1 MDIDGS
7 NVVSNNV
14 IGSYS
19 QVSITQNIVHT
30 QDCAVNP
37 IPHQLPLAPDLFDRI
52 DIRNSLLYS
61 LNSGKRIFLFYGAP
75 GVGKTYCLTK
85 YANEL
90 ADRFS
95 DGHIFVDLNDYRS
108 LDGSLNIDE
117 LYKYVIRS
125 LTIKCASN
133 LSDIKSLFRSVTF
146 EKKILLVLD
155 NVSDSLDID
164 SLVLNSD
171 ECLILSAGNCREA
184 CASYLHRFKS
194 IPINSFNSVTSVS
207 YLRDQL
213 RECDHVD
220 FDSLENDPLFHQLI
234 YVCDGL
240 PIVLSRAAYLIR
252 DNVYS
257 LKDIVTSLSNPEL
270 EPLMGAL
277 DLEVAHFDDP
287 SSILYSL
294 LGRLGGGPIAL
305 SSLTCISSM
314 KGAVAALHGKSLI
327 ERSSTAWMASCS
339 SLDSRPLISMNR
351 QISNYAKTYN
361 PKDTISFKAVVRS
374 VVRYYCSL
382 IVTLDN
388 VLTPN
393 RLRVSSSSLFDS
405 DLFSEI
411 NQSNAADY
419 FLSIRFEL
427 FSVLDLAFDFSLY
440 SEVLSIADSCW
451 TFIYDN
457 GLFSRG
463 LHVYS
468 LGHRAAVNLDRS
480 DAASR
485 MLALLSRCQLR
496 LSMYEKSS
504 TSISLA
510 IELSGDSTNHTLKG
524 SLLEF
529 KGHTLREGIADFD
542 FAISCY
548 EAAISEYLQCDPV
561 NYRGIA
567 IANFS
572 IAESYYAQGD
582 YRSALDRVQSELSSA
597 NQLEPNMRSKIE
609 LLGAHCLFKLGEL
622 KNANSLARSCLETC
636 SSGGLSGVVADTYQ
650 LLGDIEFDLNK
661 KDEAVRLYSISSE
674 IYSQLGDVA
683 QCNIVAGKI
692 QLVSS

>member
-1 MDIDGS
+1 MDTDSS

-14 IGSYS
+14 IGSNS

-30 QDCAVNP
+30 QDCAIYP

-52 DIRNSLLYS
+52 DIRDSLIYS
-61 LNSGKRIFLFYGAP
+61 INSGKRIFLFYGAP

-85 YANEL
+85 YANEV

-95 DGHIFVDLNDYRS
+95 DGHIFVDLNDYRA
-108 LDGSLNIDE
+108 LDGSLNVDD
-117 LYKYVIRS
+117 LYKFVIRS
-125 LTIKCASN
+125 LTKDCPSN
-133 LSDIKSLFRSVTF
+133 PSDIKSYFRSVTYG
-146 EKKILLVLD
+146 KKILLVLD
-155 NVSDSLDID
+155 NVTDSFDID

-171 ECLILSAGNCREA
+171 ECLLLSAGNCKEA
-184 CASYLHRFKS
+184 CASYLNIFKS
-194 IPINSFNSVTSVS
+194 IPVNSFDSSTSVS
-207 YLRDQL
+207 YFRNQL
-213 RECDHVD
+213 VECDRID
-220 FDSLENDPLFHQLI
+220 FDSLENDPLFHKLVS
-234 YVCDGL
+234 VCDGL
-240 PIVLSRAAYLIR
+240 PILLSRAARLIR
-252 DNVYS
+252 ANDYT
-257 LKDIVTSLSNPEL
+257 LEDIVSNLSNPEV
-270 EPLMGAL
+270 EPLVGAL
-277 DLEVAHFDDP
+277 NLETAHLDD
-287 SSILYSL
+287 SSSSLYSL
-294 LGRLGGGPIAL
+294 LGRLDGGPIAL
-305 SSLTCISSM
+305 SSLTCISNM
-314 KGAVAALHGKSLI
+314 KAAVAALQGKSLI
-327 ERSSTAWMASCS
+327 KRSLTAWLASCS
-339 SLDSRPLISMNR
+339 SLESRPLISMNR

-361 PKDTISFKAVVRS
+361 PKDRISFEALVQS

-419 FLSIRFEL
+419 FLSIRFEI

-440 SEVLSIADSCW
+440 SEVLSMADSCW

-463 LHVYS
+463 LHIYS
-468 LGHRAAVNLDRS
+468 LGYHAADYLGRP

-496 LSMYEKSS
+496 LNMYKESS
-504 TSISLA
+504 ASISLA
-510 IELSGDSTNHTLKG
+510 IELLGDSTNHTLKG

-529 KGHTLREGIADFD
+529 KGHTFREGIADFD
-542 FAISCY
+542 FAVSCY
-548 EAAISEYLQCDPV
+548 EAAISEYLLCDPV

-567 IANFS
+567 VANFS

-636 SSGGLSGVVADTYQ
+636 SSGGLSGVVADAYQ
-650 LLGDIEFDLNK
+650 LLGDIEFDLNN

>member
-1 MDIDGS
+1 MDIDDS

-14 IGSYS
+14 IGSNS

-30 QDCAVNP
+30 QDCAVNQ
-37 IPHQLPLAPDLFDRI
+37 IPHQLPHAPDLFDRV
-52 DIRNSLLYS
+52 DIRDSLIYS
-61 LNSGKRIFLFYGAP
+61 INSGKQIFLFYGAP

-85 YANEL
+85 YANEV

-95 DGHIFVDLNDYRS
+95 DGQIFLDLNDYRS
-108 LDGSLNIDE
+108 FDGSLNIDN
-117 LYKYVIRS
+117 LYNFVIRS
-125 LTIKCASN
+125 LTKECPSN
-133 LSDIKSLFRSVTF
+133 PSDVKSFFNSVTYG
-146 EKKILLVLD
+146 KKILLVLD

-171 ECLILSAGNCREA
+171 ECLLLSAGNCKEA
-184 CASYLHRFKS
+184 CASYLNIFKS
-194 IPINSFNSVTSVS
+194 IPVNSFDPETSIS
-207 YLRDQL
+207 YFRNQL
-213 RECDHVD
+213 EECDRID
-220 FDSLENDPLFHQLI
+220 FDSLENDPLFHKLI
-234 YVCDGL
+234 SVCDGL
-240 PIVLSRAAYLIR
+240 PIILSRAAYLIR
-252 DNVYS
+252 DNVYT
-257 LKDIVTSLSNPEL
+257 LEDIVSNLSNPEV

-277 DLEVAHFDDP
+277 NLETAHLDV
-287 SSILYSL
+287 SSSSLYSL

-305 SSLTCISSM
+305 SSLTCIRNM
-314 KGAVAALHGKSLI
+314 KAAVAALQGKSLI
-327 ERSSTAWMASCS
+327 ERSSTAWLGSCS

-361 PKDTISFKAVVRS
+361 PKDNVSFEALVQS
-374 VVRYYCSL
+374 IVRYYCSL

-393 RLRVSSSSLFDS
+393 RLRVSSNSLLNSDS
-405 DLFSEI
+405 FFEI

-419 FLSIRFEL
+419 FLSIRFEI

-468 LGHRAAVNLDRS
+468 LGHRAAVILDRS

-496 LSMYEKSS
+496 LGMYGKSS
-504 TSISLA
+504 ASISLA
-510 IELSGDSTNHTLKG
+510 IDLSGDSTNHTLKG

-529 KGHTLREGIADFD
+529 KGHTFREGIADFD

-572 IAESYYAQGD
+572 ITESYYAQGD
-582 YRSALDRVQSELSSA
+582 YRSALDRVQSELSSD

-622 KNANSLARSCLETC
+622 KNANSLARSCLDTC
-636 SSGGLSGVVADTYQ
+636 SSGGLSGVIADAYQ
-650 LLGDIEFDLNK
+650 LLGDIEFDLNI

-674 IYSQLGDVA
+674 IYSQLGDVT

-692 QLVSS
+692 QLASS

>member
-1 MDIDGS
+1 M
-7 NVVSNNV
+7 
-14 IGSYS
+14 
-19 QVSITQNIVHT
+19 
-30 QDCAVNP
+30 
-37 IPHQLPLAPDLFDRI
+37 
-52 DIRNSLLYS
+52 
-61 LNSGKRIFLFYGAP
+61 
-75 GVGKTYCLTK
+75 
-85 YANEL
+85 
-90 ADRFS
+90 
-95 DGHIFVDLNDYRS
+95 
-108 LDGSLNIDE
+108 
-117 LYKYVIRS
+117 
-125 LTIKCASN
+125 
-133 LSDIKSLFRSVTF
+133 
-146 EKKILLVLD
+146 
-155 NVSDSLDID
+155 
-164 SLVLNSD
+164 
-171 ECLILSAGNCREA
+171 
-184 CASYLHRFKS
+184 
-194 IPINSFNSVTSVS
+194 
-207 YLRDQL
+207 
-213 RECDHVD
+213 
-220 FDSLENDPLFHQLI
+220 
-234 YVCDGL
+234 
-240 PIVLSRAAYLIR
+240 
-252 DNVYS
+252 
-257 LKDIVTSLSNPEL
+257 
-270 EPLMGAL
+270 
-277 DLEVAHFDDP
+277 
-287 SSILYSL
+287 
-294 LGRLGGGPIAL
+294 
-305 SSLTCISSM
+305 
-314 KGAVAALHGKSLI
+314 
-327 ERSSTAWMASCS
+327 
-339 SLDSRPLISMNR
+339 
-351 QISNYAKTYN
+351 
-361 PKDTISFKAVVRS
+361 
-374 VVRYYCSL
+374 
-382 IVTLDN
+382 
-388 VLTPN
+388 
-393 RLRVSSSSLFDS
+393 
-405 DLFSEI
+405 
-411 NQSNAADY
+411 
-419 FLSIRFEL
+419 
-427 FSVLDLAFDFSLY
+427 
-440 SEVLSIADSCW
+440 LSIADSCW

-567 IANFS
+567 IASFS

>member
-1 MDIDGS
+1 MDTDSS

-14 IGSYS
+14 IGSNS
-19 QVSITQNIVHT
+19 QVSITQNIVHAQT
-30 QDCAVNP
+30 SDINP
-37 IPHQLPLAPDLFDRI
+37 IPHQLPLAPDLFDRV
-52 DIRNSLLYS
+52 DIRDSLIYS
-61 LNSGKRIFLFYGAP
+61 INSGKRIFLFYGAP

-85 YANEL
+85 YANEV
-90 ADRFS
+90 AGRFS
-95 DGHIFVDLNDYRS
+95 DGHIFVDLNDYRA
-108 LDGSLNIDE
+108 LDGSLNVDD
-117 LYKYVIRS
+117 LYKFVIRS
-125 LTIKCASN
+125 LTKDCPSN
-133 LSDIKSLFRSVTF
+133 PSDIKSYFRSVTYG
-146 EKKILLVLD
+146 KKILLVLD
-155 NVSDSLDID
+155 NVTDSFDID

-171 ECLILSAGNCREA
+171 ECLLLSAGNCKEA
-184 CASYLHRFKS
+184 CASYLNIFKS
-194 IPINSFNSVTSVS
+194 IPVNSFDSSTSVS
-207 YLRDQL
+207 YFRNQL
-213 RECDHVD
+213 EECDRID
-220 FDSLENDPLFHQLI
+220 FDSLENDPLFHKLVS
-234 YVCDGL
+234 VCDGL
-240 PIVLSRAAYLIR
+240 PILLSRAAHLIR
-252 DNVYS
+252 DNVYT
-257 LKDIVTSLSNPEL
+257 LEDIVSNLSNPEV
-270 EPLMGAL
+270 EPLVGAL
-277 DLEVAHFDDP
+277 NLETAHLDDF
-287 SSILYSL
+287 SSSLYSL
-294 LGRLGGGPIAL
+294 LGRIGGGPIAL
-305 SSLTCISSM
+305 SSLTCISNM
-314 KGAVAALHGKSLI
+314 KAAVAALQGKSLI
-327 ERSSTAWMASCS
+327 ELSSTAWLASCS
-339 SLDSRPLISMNR
+339 SLESRPLISMNR

-361 PKDTISFKAVVRS
+361 LKDNVSFEALVQS
-374 VVRYYCSL
+374 IARYYCSL

-393 RLRVSSSSLFDS
+393 RLRVTSSSLLNS

-427 FSVLDLAFDFSLY
+427 FSVLVLAFDFSLY
-440 SEVLSIADSCW
+440 SEVLSMADSCW

-463 LHVYS
+463 LHIYS
-468 LGHRAAVNLDRS
+468 LGYRAAINLGRP

-485 MLALLSRCQLR
+485 MLALKSRCQLR
-496 LSMYEKSS
+496 LGMYEQSL

-510 IELSGDSTNHTLKG
+510 IELSGDSMNHTLKG

-529 KGHTLREGIADFD
+529 KGHTFREGLADFD

-582 YRSALDRVQSELSSA
+582 YRSALDIVQSELSSS

-636 SSGGLSGVVADTYQ
+636 SSGGLSGVIADAYQ

-692 QLVSS
+692 QLASS

>member
-1 MDIDGS
+1 MDTDSS

-14 IGSYS
+14 IGSNS

-30 QDCAVNP
+30 QTCAINP

-52 DIRNSLLYS
+52 DIRDSLIYS
-61 LNSGKRIFLFYGAP
+61 INSGKRIFLFYGAP

-85 YANEL
+85 YANEV

-95 DGHIFVDLNDYRS
+95 DGHIFVDLNDYRA
-108 LDGSLNIDE
+108 LDGSLNVDD
-117 LYKYVIRS
+117 LYKFVIRS
-125 LTIKCASN
+125 LTKDCPSN
-133 LSDIKSLFRSVTF
+133 PSDIKSYFRSVTYG
-146 EKKILLVLD
+146 KKILLVLD
-155 NVSDSLDID
+155 NVTDSFDID

-171 ECLILSAGNCREA
+171 ECLLLSAGNCKEA

-194 IPINSFNSVTSVS
+194 IPVNSFDSSTSVS
-207 YLRDQL
+207 YFRNQL
-213 RECDHVD
+213 EECDRID
-220 FDSLENDPLFHQLI
+220 FDSLENDPLFHKLVS
-234 YVCDGL
+234 VCDGL
-240 PIVLSRAAYLIR
+240 PILLSRAAHLIR
-252 DNVYS
+252 DIVYT
-257 LKDIVTSLSNPEL
+257 LEDIVSNLSNPEV

-277 DLEVAHFDDP
+277 NLETAHLDDF
-287 SSILYSL
+287 SSSLYSL
-294 LGRLGGGPIAL
+294 LGRIGGGPIAL
-305 SSLTCISSM
+305 SSLTCISNM
-314 KGAVAALHGKSLI
+314 KAAVAALQGKSLI
-327 ERSSTAWMASCS
+327 ELSSTAWLASCS
-339 SLDSRPLISMNR
+339 SFESRPLISMNR

-361 PKDTISFKAVVRS
+361 IKDNVSFEALVQS
-374 VVRYYCSL
+374 IVRYYCSL

-496 LSMYEKSS
+496 LGMYEKSS
-504 TSISLA
+504 VSISLA
-510 IELSGDSTNHTLKG
+510 IELSGDLTNHTLRG

-548 EAAISEYLQCDPV
+548 EAAISEYLLCDPV

-582 YRSALDRVQSELSSA
+582 YRSALDRVQSELSPA

-622 KNANSLARSCLETC
+622 KNANSLARS
-636 SSGGLSGVVADTYQ
+636 
-650 LLGDIEFDLNK
+650 
-661 KDEAVRLYSISSE
+661 
-674 IYSQLGDVA
+674 
-683 QCNIVAGKI
+683 
-692 QLVSS
+692 

>member
-117 LYKYVIRS
+117 LYKFVIRS
-125 LTIKCASN
+125 LTIKCPSN

-257 LKDIVTSLSNPEL
+257 QRYCYK
-270 EPLMGAL
+270 
-277 DLEVAHFDDP
+277 
-287 SSILYSL
+287 
-294 LGRLGGGPIAL
+294 PI
-305 SSLTCISSM
+305 
-314 KGAVAALHGKSLI
+314 KS
-327 ERSSTAWMASCS
+327 RT
-339 SLDSRPLISMNR
+339 R
-351 QISNYAKTYN
+351 
-361 PKDTISFKAVVRS
+361 
-374 VVRYYCSL
+374 
-382 IVTLDN
+382 
-388 VLTPN
+388 
-393 RLRVSSSSLFDS
+393 
-405 DLFSEI
+405 
-411 NQSNAADY
+411 
-419 FLSIRFEL
+419 
-427 FSVLDLAFDFSLY
+427 AFDGCF
-440 SEVLSIADSCW
+440 
-451 TFIYDN
+451 
-457 GLFSRG
+457 
-463 LHVYS
+463 
-468 LGHRAAVNLDRS
+468 
-480 DAASR
+480 
-485 MLALLSRCQLR
+485 
-496 LSMYEKSS
+496 
-504 TSISLA
+504 
-510 IELSGDSTNHTLKG
+510 G
-524 SLLEF
+524 S
-529 KGHTLREGIADFD
+529 
-542 FAISCY
+542 
-548 EAAISEYLQCDPV
+548 
-561 NYRGIA
+561 
-567 IANFS
+567 
-572 IAESYYAQGD
+572 
-582 YRSALDRVQSELSSA
+582 
-597 NQLEPNMRSKIE
+597 
-609 LLGAHCLFKLGEL
+609 
-622 KNANSLARSCLETC
+622 
-636 SSGGLSGVVADTYQ
+636 
-650 LLGDIEFDLNK
+650 
-661 KDEAVRLYSISSE
+661 
-674 IYSQLGDVA
+674 
-683 QCNIVAGKI
+683 
-692 QLVSS
+692 